1 MRVNACVANGVRLSA
16 GRRVAKWST
25 WMSHP
30 RVVIAL
36 WAVLFCAAIVASGPV
51 PRTVHAQDLKSPDDP
66 FGDVDLDSLKKGGS
80 TGNAPA
86 TDEPAPKAVEKI
98 FDNNN
103 PDAVQNQP
111 TRATEMTLNGSLRIA
126 RITTYHWN
134 NGQGAPP
141 GTIAL
146 RSSTG
151 EVFGPWQASGEPG
164 QGGVPNAYWVVE
176 PDVILPAGIYSVI
189 DSDPATWAQ
198 NGATGGAGIAIAE
211 RAIE

>member
-1 MRVNACVANGVRLSA
+1 MAYHRSVLLA
-16 GRRVAKWST
+16 GFA
-25 WMSHP
+25 
-30 RVVIAL
+30 
-36 WAVLFCAAIVASGPV
+36 CAALLAASPLLL
-51 PRTVHAQDLKSPDDP
+51 TVHAEDLKAPDDP
-66 FGDVDLDSLKKGGS
+66 FGDVDLESLKKGGS
-80 TGNAPA
+80 TDTVPA
-86 TDEPAPKAVEKI
+86 TEGSAPKAVEKI

-103 PDAVQNQP
+103 PDAVQNLP
-111 TRATEMTLNGSLRIA
+111 TRATEIALNGSLRIA
-126 RITTYHWN
+126 KITTYHWN

-176 PDVILPAGIYSVI
+176 PDVVLPAGIYSVI

-198 NGATGGAGIAIAE
+198 NGGTGGAGIAIAE
-211 RAIE
+211 GFIEKVD